1 MYIIVGLGNP
11 GSKYAETRH
20 NIGFKV
26 IDRISEK
33 YSIQLNEK
41 DIYIIGKGV
50 AEGVDIILLLPLTFM
65 NKSGI
70 AVRKALR
77 NAGMLTVN
85 MPANYSANYS
95 DKLIVVHDDLDL
107 EAGIMKIRKNGTSGG
122 HKGIESIISEIGT
135 KDFIRVKLG
144 IGRDRDMNVEEYVLS
159 NFRPNEKDAAKNAII
174 NAVDAVTVIVTQ
186 GVQKAMNT
194 YNRKIKAVN

>member
-33 YSIQLNEK
+33 YGIQLNEK
-41 DIYIIGKGV
+41 DIYIIGKG
-50 AEGVDIILLLPLTFM
+50 AIEGVDIILLKPLTFM

-77 NAGMLTVN
+77 KTLN
-85 MPANYSANYS
+85 MSANYS

-107 EAGIMKIRKNGTSGG
+107 ETGIIKIRKNGTSGG
-122 HKGIESIISEIGT
+122 HKGIESIILEIGT
-135 KDFIRVKLG
+135 RDFIRLKLG
-144 IGRDRDMNVEEYVLS
+144 IGRDRDMSVEEYVLR
-159 NFRPNEKDAAKNAII
+159 NFRPDEKDVIKNAII

-194 YNRKIKAVN
+194 YNRKPNI

>member
-1 MYIIVGLGNP
+1 MCIIVGLGNP

-33 YSIQLNEK
+33 YGIQLNEK
-41 DIYIIGKGV
+41 DIYIIGKG
-50 AEGVDIILLLPLTFM
+50 AIEGVDIILLKPLTFM

-77 NAGMLTVN
+77 KTVN
-85 MPANYSANYS
+85 MSANYS

-107 EAGIMKIRKNGTSGG
+107 ETGIIKIRKNGTSGG
-122 HKGIESIISEIGT
+122 HKGIESIILEIGT
-135 KDFIRVKLG
+135 RDFIRLKLG
-144 IGRDRDMNVEEYVLS
+144 IGRDRDMSVEEYVLR
-159 NFRPNEKDAAKNAII
+159 NFRPDEKDVIKNAII

-186 GVQKAMNT
+186 GVQKAMNA
-194 YNRKIKAVN
+194 YNRKIKAGI

>member
-33 YSIQLNEK
+33 YGIQLNEK
-41 DIYIIGKGV
+41 DIYIIGKG
-50 AEGVDIILLLPLTFM
+50 AIEGVDIILLKPLTFM

-77 NAGMLTVN
+77 KTLN
-85 MPANYSANYS
+85 MSANYS

-107 EAGIMKIRKNGTSGG
+107 ETGIIKIRKNGTSGG
-122 HKGIESIISEIGT
+122 HKGIESIILEIGT
-135 KDFIRVKLG
+135 RDFIRLKLG
-144 IGRDRDMNVEEYVLS
+144 IGRDRDMSVEEYVLR
-159 NFRPNEKDAAKNAII
+159 NFKPDEKDAIKNAII
-174 NAVDAVTVIVTQ
+174 NTVDAVTVIVTQ

-194 YNRKIKAVN
+194 YNRKIKAGI

>member
-1 MYIIVGLGNP
+1 MHIIVGLGNP

-50 AEGVDIILLLPLTFM
+50 LEGIDVILLKPLTFM

-70 AVRKALR
+70 AVHKVLRKS
-77 NAGMLTVN
+77 GMLTVN
-85 MPANYSANYS
+85 MSANYS

-107 EAGIMKIRKNGTSGG
+107 ETGAIKIRKNSSSGG
-122 HKGIESIISEIGT
+122 HKGIDSIILEIKT
-135 KDFIRVKLG
+135 RDFIRLKLG

-159 NFRPNEKDAAKNAII
+159 NFRPNEKNAAKNAII

-186 GVQKAMNT
+186 GVHKAMNT
-194 YNRKIKAVN
+194 YNRKTKAIN

>member
-33 YSIQLNEK
+33 YGIQLNEK
-41 DIYIIGKGV
+41 DFYIIGKGA
-50 AEGVDIILLLPLTFM
+50 AEGVDIILLKPLTFM

-77 NAGMLTVN
+77 KTVN
-85 MPANYSANYS
+85 MLANYS

-107 EAGIMKIRKNGTSGG
+107 ETGIIRIRKNGSSGG
-122 HKGIESIISEIGT
+122 HKGIESIILEIGT
-135 KDFIRVKLG
+135 RDFIRLKLG
-144 IGRDRDMNVEEYVLS
+144 IGRDREMSVEEYVLR
-159 NFRPNEKDAAKNAII
+159 NFRPDEKDAIKNAII

-194 YNRKIKAVN
+194 YNRKIKAGI

>member
-33 YSIQLNEK
+33 YGIQLNEK
-41 DIYIIGKGV
+41 DIYIIGKG
-50 AEGVDIILLLPLTFM
+50 AIEGVDIILLKPLTFM

-77 NAGMLTVN
+77 KTLN
-85 MPANYSANYS
+85 MSANYS

-107 EAGIMKIRKNGTSGG
+107 ETGIIKIRKNGTSGG
-122 HKGIESIISEIGT
+122 HKGIESIILEIGT
-135 KDFIRVKLG
+135 RDFIRLKLG
-144 IGRDRDMNVEEYVLS
+144 IGRDRDMSVEEYVLR
-159 NFRPNEKDAAKNAII
+159 NFKPDEKDTIKNAII
-174 NAVDAVTVIVTQ
+174 NTVDAVTVIVTQ

-194 YNRKIKAVN
+194 YNRKPNI